1 MTAHDFGPLVLGGNT
16 FGWTS
21 SRDESF
27 AVLDAF
33 VAAGGRAIDTADV
46 YSAWV
51 PGNSGG
57 ESETVLGEWLARRG
71 RRDDVQIHTK
81 VFALEARPGLSA
93 ANIRAAVDDSLRRLQ
108 TDHLDL
114 YYAHRDDDSVP
125 QEEYVAAFGELV
137 QAGKIRAVGASN
149 FTAERLRSAVAIAA
163 DLGVTGFT
171 VAQDGYS
178 LVRRDYETTLRDTV
192 AELGLVELPYGALQG
207 GFLTGKYRPGV
218 EVDSARAGNAT
229 KLLDDPR
236 NIALLDAL
244 DRVADA
250 RGVSVA
256 AVALAWLRQ
265 QPTIGAPIASAR
277 TVEQLPHLVESF
289 ALELSAEELALV
301 GSPTAPQH
309 AA

>member
-1 MTAHDFGPLVLGGNT
+1 MTTHDFGSLVLGGNT

-21 SRDESF
+21 SKEESF

-46 YSAWV
+46 YSSWA
-51 PGNSGG
+51 PGNAGG

-71 RRDDVQIHTK
+71 RRDDVEIHTK
-81 VFALEARPGLSA
+81 VFALETRPGLSA

-114 YYAHRDDDSVP
+114 YYAHRDDPDVA

-137 QAGKIRAVGASN
+137 AAGKVRAVGASN
-149 FTAERLRSAVAIAA
+149 FSADRLRSAVAIAA
-163 DLGVTGFT
+163 ELGVTAFT
-171 VAQDGYS
+171 VSQDGYS
-178 LVRRDYETTLRDTV
+178 LVRRDYESTLRDTV

-218 EVDSARAGNAT
+218 EVDSARAGNAS

-236 NIALLDAL
+236 NLALLDAL

-250 RGVSVA
+250 RRTSVA

-265 QPTIGAPIASAR
+265 QPTVGAPIASAR
-277 TVEQLPHLVESF
+277 TIEQLPQLVESF
-289 ALELSAEELALV
+289 DLELSAEELALL
-301 GSPTAPQH
+301 GSPTAPS
-309 AA
+309 A